1 MPGEIHGF
9 KNRRRRVRQLRSA
22 SGGPVHDQP
31 RLYGDE
37 HLAKPATTSGG
48 SGHLT
53 VRGDRLHS
61 IMWFTARLAN
71 ALALGGCATGAC
83 HPVTVVV
90 ADKEERSRLEMMP
103 RGFRTGATGQLEELR
118 EPVTVREYWV
128 RSEQGAWL

>member
-1 MPGEIHGF
+1 MW
-9 KNRRRRVRQLRSA
+9 
-22 SGGPVHDQP
+22 
-31 RLYGDE
+31 
-37 HLAKPATTSGG
+37 
-48 SGHLT
+48 LT
-53 VRGDRLHS
+53 VR
-61 IMWFTARLAN
+61 LAM

-128 RSEQGAWL
+128 RSEQGAWLRVSADQYRLAEKGQPSTVCQ